1 MADRPLVQRI
11 LAWATL
17 PVLILGIAGARFAKL
32 PSLDLASAALAAD
45 VPRDEFEQ
53 RVRSYL
59 LAHPEVIAEA
69 LNRMEVKRGE
79 QEAAAAKAALKAHV
93 ADVFQ
98 DQDSP
103 VGGNPN
109 GNVTLVEFF
118 DYNCPYC
125 RTMAPLME
133 KAEASDPQLR
143 IVYKEFPILSAG
155 SVFAAKAA
163 LAANRQGKYVAFHRA
178 LYQGRGQVD
187 EAKVLEVA
195 RTLDLN
201 VARMKAGMQDA
212 AIERMLETNNKLA
225 QALHITGTPGFVAG
239 DEVWTGATDF
249 NGLQAL
255 ISKGREAQQSA
266 K

>member
-45 VPRDEFEQ
+45 ALQDEFEQ

-59 LAHPEVIAEA
+59 LAHPEVIAE
-69 LNRMEVKRGE
+69 
-79 QEAAAAKAALKAHV
+79 
-93 ADVFQ
+93 
-98 DQDSP
+98 
-103 VGGNPN
+103 
-109 GNVTLVEFF
+109 
-118 DYNCPYC
+118 
-125 RTMAPLME
+125 
-133 KAEASDPQLR
+133 
-143 IVYKEFPILSAG
+143 
-155 SVFAAKAA
+155 
-163 LAANRQGKYVAFHRA
+163 
-178 LYQGRGQVD
+178 
-187 EAKVLEVA
+187 
-195 RTLDLN
+195 
-201 VARMKAGMQDA
+201 A

-249 NGLQAL
+249 DGLQAL